1 MATLS
6 ASMSLYDRFT
16 SKLRSVNDA
25 MQRTIQLAGQLQSA
39 MRSEVTLRI
48 DASGALAE
56 VDRIRTRIGAMGSGV
71 LHVVI
76 DSSQVL
82 QEIARIRQQVRAG
95 AGGAALRLN
104 VDAAHLRAQIS
115 SAISALQHGTQHLD
129 VSVRLDSAQALR
141 QASLLRNQIIAR
153 IGTIVAHVQ
162 LVINAQLGG
171 IMGDLRS
178 SLDRL
183 IDAIDRLITKIDS
196 GGGGPPGSGGFG
208 GIKGLA
214 GIVSSVLATL
224 GLGAAYKSAIGG
236 AMQQQQTLDTF
247 SARAGSEAAG
257 GAIFDALTKQALAL
271 RQSVDQSLSGAMSF
285 MSNTTDPKRLA
296 ELSKL
301 SMRLQKL
308 NPFENLEG
316 AAFSMKEL
324 LSGDYTSIV
333 ERFNIGRS
341 VIKDSDALKAGK
353 AGDIDGFIKGMDKL
367 LIQQNMSEKAF
378 MKMLDSPAAK
388 WNGVLETFRFKFK
401 QTGADALAALEPLFD
416 YLLKAFDSGKFDPFF
431 KLMSAGFWLI
441 SNAINGA
448 AHTAVWFGDVFVD
461 YWPIITSLLIAI
473 AGIILYQVTPALWA
487 MLVPIYRQAVAWM
500 AAYWPVLLVAAAVGT
515 LIYILLRMGVTA
527 EQIVGSVVG
536 FFYTLGAVI
545 YNQVA
550 YIWNAFASFAEFLV
564 NLFIDP
570 VYAVKKLFYD
580 LEMTFLGHMYNMI
593 LGAEQF
599 AGSFMKVVLEGING
613 VVKGLNWM
621 IEAMNKLP
629 GVDIPQAK
637 LFDTDNVH
645 AMSDGVK
652 KLMDSLKAPTSDKN
666 VVHIQRMQ
674 ELDYK
679 NSFDKGYKAGA
690 GIVDKVSNALD
701 GFKLPGQDGKGNL
714 GNIGKVGEVGKIG
727 DTVDISSEDLKV
739 MRDLAEIKAIQ
750 NFVTLT
756 PTVQVTTGPINK
768 GMDVDE
774 IIVRIN
780 RSMEEEIVS
789 SAQSVFE

>member
-1 MATLS
+1 MATLA

-25 MQRTIQLAGQLQSA
+25 MQRTINLATQLQGA
-39 MRSEVTLRI
+39 MRSEFTVRI
-48 DASGALAE
+48 DAGGAVGEMERLRS
-56 VDRIRTRIGAMGSGV
+56 RINALGSGV
-71 LHVVI
+71 LHVLI
-76 DSSQVL
+76 DSSQVTREL
-82 QEIARIRQQVRAG
+82 ARIQTQVRSG
-95 AGGAALRLN
+95 AAGAALRLN
-104 VDAAHLRAQIS
+104 IDTAHLRAQVS
-115 SAISALQHGTQHLD
+115 SALGGLHSTALRINAL
-129 VSVRLDSAQALR
+129 VRLDTAAALR
-141 QASLLRNQIIAR
+141 QASLLRQQIIGR

-162 LVINAQLGG
+162 LIVNAQLSGV
-171 IMGDLRS
+171 MGNLES
-178 SLDRL
+178 TFDRL

-196 GGGGPPGSGGFG
+196 GGGGPGGSGGFG
-208 GIKGLA
+208 GIR
-214 GIVSSVLATL
+214 GIVGVVSSVLAAL
-224 GLGAAYKSAIGG
+224 GVGSAYKSAVGG

-271 RQSVDQSLSGAMSF
+271 RQNVDQSLSGAMSF

-333 ERFNIGRS
+333 ERFNIGRAQ
-341 VIKDSDALKAGK
+341 IKNSDALKAGK

-367 LIQQNMSEKAF
+367 LNQQNMSEKAF

-388 WNGVLETFRFKFK
+388 WNGVLETFKFKFK
-401 QTGADALAALEPLFD
+401 QTGADALSALEPLFD

-431 KLMSAGFWLI
+431 KIISAGFWLI

-448 AHTAVWFGDVFVD
+448 VHAAVWFGDVFVD
-461 YWPIITSLLIAI
+461 YWPIISSLLIAV
-473 AGIILYQVTPALWA
+473 AGIIIYQVTPALWA
-487 MLVPIYRQAVAWM
+487 MLVPIYRQVVAWL
-500 AAYWPVLLVAAAVGT
+500 AAYWPVLLVAAAVGV
-515 LIYILLRMGVTA
+515 LIYVLLQMGVTV
-527 EQIVGSVVG
+527 EQIVGAVMG
-536 FFYTLGAVI
+536 FFFVLAAFI
-545 YNQVA
+545 YNKVV
-550 YIWNAFASFAEFLV
+550 YLWNIFASFAEFLI

-570 VYAVKKLFYD
+570 VYSVKKLFYD
-580 LEMTFLGHMYNMI
+580 LAMTFLGHMYNM
-593 LGAEQF
+593 LMGAEGF
-599 AGSFMKVVLEGING
+599 AQGFMKVVLDGING
-613 VVKGLNWM
+613 VLKGVRWLTD
-621 IEAMNKLP
+621 ALNKLP
-629 GVDIPQAK
+629 GFDISKPD

-645 AMSDGVK
+645 AMSDAVQD
-652 KLMDSLKAPTSDKN
+652 LMNNLEAPTTDKD
-666 VVHIQRMQ
+666 VVNIPR
-674 ELDYK
+674 LDEWSYTDAAK
-679 NSFDKGYKAGA
+679 QGYDLGSGFVGK
-690 GIVDKVSNALD
+690 IKDSLD
-701 GFKLPGQDGKGNL
+701 GFNLPKGDGKGNI

-780 RSMEEEIVS
+780 RSMEEEIAS